1 MRFSKKSIINIFT
14 IIFVNVA
21 ILDPS
26 GIFINIKAPLFC
38 VLIFLLFITYPISKK
53 YIKNITTIL
62 TIFIITVGTGLIM
75 KFNFDFSYT
84 KQFLTTFLSLSLL
97 LWYKQL
103 KIYNYL
109 LVPSLILSTLTIFL
123 YIVFVFYPDISKAY
137 YVYIAELGDV
147 PQVFIDEREFLGISF
162 QTIFYTPIMINVV
175 TLPICLYHYLSD
187 KKKSNLIL
195 SIILTLGLFCAGNR
209 ACLLSLVLIYAL
221 IIAQTMWQYKKMRII
236 LRFLF
241 LICGIFF
248 IVLLSNVILEK
259 EESNVV
265 KAGHIQSYITL
276 LKENPCT
283 FIIGSGAGS
292 LFYSKGFHKMTALT
306 EITYIEI
313 FRTYGILGALYIMM
327 FFLFPAYK
335 LIRNKRYYH
344 EYYPQAVG
352 LIMYILSSSMNPYL
366 FTSTG
371 MIVIISLY
379 QYINN
384 EKQILNKSINSITI

>member
-1 MRFSKKSIINIFT
+1 MRYSKKSITNILT
-14 IIFVNVA
+14 ILFVNVA

-26 GIFINIKAPLFC
+26 GMFINIKAQLFC
-38 VLIFLLFITYPISKK
+38 ILVFFLFITYPISRK

-109 LVPSLILSTLTIFL
+109 LVPSLILSILTIFL
-123 YIVFVFYPDISKAY
+123 YIVFVFYPDLSKAY
-137 YVYIAELGDV
+137 YVYITELGDV

-187 KKKSNLIL
+187 KKKRNLIL

-221 IIAQTMWQYKKMRII
+221 IIAQAMWQYKKMRII

-241 LICGIFF
+241 LICSIFF

-265 KAGHIQSYITL
+265 KAGHMQSYITL

-313 FRTYGILGALYIMM
+313 FRIYGILGAAYIMM

-335 LIRNKRYYH
+335 LIRNKKYYH
-344 EYYPQAVG
+344 EYYPEAIG
-352 LIMYILSSSMNPYL
+352 LIMYILASSMNPYL

-384 EKQILNKSINSITI
+384 EKQILNKSINSTTI

>member
-1 MRFSKKSIINIFT
+1 MRYSKKSITNILT
-14 IIFVNVA
+14 ILFVNVA

-26 GIFINIKAPLFC
+26 GIFINIKAQLFC
-38 VLIFLLFITYPISKK
+38 VLVFFLFITYPISRK
-53 YIKNITTIL
+53 YIKNIITLL
-62 TIFIITVGTGLIM
+62 TIFLLTIGIGLIM

-84 KQFLTTFLSLSLL
+84 KQFLTTFLSLFLL
-97 LWYKQL
+97 LWYKQF
-103 KIYNYL
+103 KIYNYI
-109 LVPSLILSTLTIFL
+109 LVPSLILSILTIFL
-123 YIVFVFYPDISKAY
+123 YIIFVFYPDLSKIY
-137 YVYIAELGDV
+137 YTYLMALGDV
-147 PQVFIDEREFLGISF
+147 PQIYIEERTFIGLTF

-175 TLPICLYHYLSD
+175 TLPICLFHYLTN

-221 IIAQTMWQYKKMRII
+221 IFAQIMWQHKKLRIV
-236 LRFLF
+236 LYFLF
-241 LICGIFF
+241 LICGISF
-248 IVLLSNVILEK
+248 IILLSNVVLEK
-259 EESNVV
+259 ENSNLV
-265 KAGHIQSYITL
+265 KAGHLQSYIIL
-276 LKENPCT
+276 FFENPFA
-283 FIIGSGAGS
+283 FILGSGAGS
-292 LFYSKGFHKMTALT
+292 MFYSKGFQKMTALT

-313 FRTYGILGALYIMM
+313 IRMYGILGASYIMM
-327 FFLFPAYK
+327 FFLYPSYK
-335 LIRNKRYYH
+335 LIRNKKYYH

-384 EKQILNKSINSITI
+384 EKQILNKSINSTTI